1 MGSSNSAA
9 AIRRPAVGEV
19 EVRKRRF
26 AFPRPWFTAILTA
39 AILAVELATWH
50 NPGRHRRLV
59 VALGINWENLLTLRA
74 QRLLGNVFVQQ
85 SPGVT
90 LPILLLVGVSCF
102 AYERARGARRAGIVF
117 FVADLVGSAASL
129 MLLRAVGVTGNQTAV
144 RWSSSLET
152 GASVGAFGC
161 LGASAAV
168 AHGKPKIAATALGVA
183 AFVAPMIWNPKF
195 ADVQHGFGFAAGALT
210 GHLLDA
216 AWRLSAPATESPP

>member
-1 MGSSNSAA
+1 M
-9 AIRRPAVGEV
+9 
-19 EVRKRRF
+19 RKRRF

-39 AILAVELATWH
+39 AILAVQLATWH

-59 VALGINWENLLTLRA
+59 AALGINWEYILNLRA

-102 AYERARGARRAGIVF
+102 AYERVRGARRAGIVF
-117 FVADLVGSAASL
+117 FVADFLGSAASL
-129 MLLRAVGVTGNQTAV
+129 MLLRATGVAGNQTAV

-168 AHGKPKIAATALGVA
+168 THGKPGIASTVLGIA
-183 AFVAPMIWNPKF
+183 AFVVPMIWNPKF
-195 ADVQHGFGFAAGALT
+195 SDVQHGFGFAAGALT

-216 AWRLSAPATESPP
+216 VWHLSARAAESPP